1 MRTRIAFLIASVLF
15 IASCAS
21 AGTAGPS
28 PIPSATARASQT
40 AAAAFPVS
48 VTDFQNRSVAIS
60 KRPERIVSI
69 GPSNTEFLFA
79 LGAGERVVGDDD
91 YSDEPA
97 AAKTKEHVGGVKVN
111 LEKVA
116 SLRPDLIVTVKFSDG
131 TIEALTQLGA
141 AVLVVDPQGLPDVA
155 KTAILLGRAVGA
167 DGQALAA
174 DIQKQIDAVSAKTQS
189 AAKPRVFHEVDAS
202 DLTKM
207 YTAGPR
213 SFIDDLITVAGGVNI
228 AAGAK
233 TQYPTISAEEVV
245 KADPEVVILGDS
257 GYGTTVDQVVARP
270 GWSAMSAVKNK
281 RVYPVPGNL
290 FSRPGPRV
298 GIAAL
303 EYAKLVHPELYR

>member
-1 MRTRIAFLIASVLF
+1 MLKRIAFVIASLLLV
-15 IASCAS
+15 ASCGGT
-21 AGTAGPS
+21 GTAGPS
-28 PIPSATARASQT
+28 ATASASVKASQS
-40 AAAAFPVS
+40 AAAFPTS

-79 LGAGERVVGDDD
+79 LGAGDRVIGADD

-141 AVLVVDPQGLPDVA
+141 AVLVVDPQGLPDVP
-155 KTAILLGRAVGA
+155 KTAILLGQAVGA
-167 DGQALAA
+167 DGRTLAG
-174 DIQKQIDAVSAKTQS
+174 DIQKQIDAVIAKTQT

-207 YTAGPR
+207 YTVGPT
-213 SFIDDLITVAGGVNI
+213 SFIDDLIKIAGGVNI

-245 KADPEVVILGDS
+245 KADPEIVVLGDS
-257 GYGTTVDQVVARP
+257 GYGTTVDEVAARP
-270 GWSAMSAVKNK
+270 GWSAMTAVKSK

-298 GIAAL
+298 GTAAL
-303 EYAKLVHPELYR
+303 EYAKLVHPELFR

>member
-1 MRTRIAFLIASVLF
+1 MPKRIAFLIASLLLV
-15 IASCAS
+15 ASCAGS
-21 AGTAGPS
+21 GTAGPS
-28 PIPSATARASQT
+28 ATATTAVTASRT
-40 AAAAFPVS
+40 AAAFPAS

-79 LGAGERVVGDDD
+79 LGAGDRVVGDDD
-91 YSDEPA
+91 FSDEPA

-116 SLRPDLIVTVKFSDG
+116 SLRPDLIITVKFSDG

-155 KTAILLGRAVGA
+155 KTAILLGQAVGA
-167 DGQALAA
+167 DGRTLAG
-174 DIQKQIDAVSAKTQS
+174 DIQKQIDAVSAKTQA
-189 AAKPRVFHEVDAS
+189 AAKPHVFHEVDAS

-207 YTAGPR
+207 YTVGPN
-213 SFIDDLITVAGGVNI
+213 SFIDDLIKVAGGVNI
-228 AAGAK
+228 AVGAK

-245 KADPEVVILGDS
+245 KADPEIVVLGDS
-257 GYGTTVDQVVARP
+257 GYGTTVDEVAARP

-298 GIAAL
+298 GTAAL
-303 EYAKLVHPELYR
+303 EYAKLVHPELFR